1 MEFCAPV
8 PNTLEKCKNSALF
21 LRLDRP
27 SNRKRSLNRRNLE
40 TPILC
45 FSVDVNILRLDRPSN
60 RKRASN
66 RRNLETPILC
76 FLLWTRTFWKRI
88 FSKKMTSRPW
98 PWYSPAA
105 RVVLEHKWALCTIRS
120 HGTKLHILMSKLH
133 SGTSKTMQL
142 VLVRLDL
149 SLIWNSHYATYLL
162 TSVCDF
168 CTMWP
173 DRAKGTFK
181 MAAVIDAFS
190 NSSGVVWTEN
200 IWRVF
205 RV

>member
-1 MEFCAPV
+1 MNCTPTASFSITNRKFKILLLVFQDDKENFSREEFGREGMEFCAPV

-76 FLLWTRTFWKRI
+76 FKTAKYEIQKPSTCREPLFRCK
-88 FSKKMTSRPW
+88 FSSMFP
-98 PWYSPAA
+98 
-105 RVVLEHKWALCTIRS
+105 VFH
-120 HGTKLHILMSKLH
+120 
-133 SGTSKTMQL
+133 
-142 VLVRLDL
+142 L
-149 SLIWNSHYATYLL
+149 S
-162 TSVCDF
+162 
-168 CTMWP
+168 
-173 DRAKGTFK
+173 
-181 MAAVIDAFS
+181 
-190 NSSGVVWTEN
+190 
-200 IWRVF
+200 
-205 RV
+205 